1 MMNVKTFCASAIL
14 SVALLSTGAWAAKEA
29 APAAFDP
36 IAHQRVVEVSEQLRC
51 LVCQNQS
58 IAESNAELAVD
69 LRNQVIEQVKAGKTN
84 KEIVDYMVERYG
96 DFVLYK
102 PPFKASTAIL
112 WLGPVALFIIGLGA
126 FFVNLRRRKS
136 TIAQGQQPLTSE
148 EKAIAQ
154 RMLLGDKE

>member
-1 MMNVKTFCASAIL
+1 
-14 SVALLSTGAWAAKEA
+14 
-29 APAAFDP
+29 
-36 IAHQRVVEVSEQLRC
+36 
-51 LVCQNQS
+51 
-58 IAESNAELAVD
+58 
-69 LRNQVIEQVKAGKTN
+69 
-84 KEIVDYMVERYG
+84 MVERYG